1 MQKIIVTGA
10 AGFIGSTVVDRLLA
24 DGFRV
29 IGIDNFST
37 GQSAFLQKANRNE
50 NFSYRGRYSN

>member
-10 AGFIGSTVVDRLLA
+10 AGFIGSLVIDRLLA

-37 GQSAFLQKANRNE
+37 GQSAFCKRQIEMKISLL
-50 NFSYRGRYSN
+50 